1 MLAVEGVTLQP
12 NISPRQLLARAIE
25 APGLQRAS
33 SQFEAIPPLSL
44 DARDK
49 CVCVL
54 QGESCTVPFDHGI
67 SVGSQDATTCVIAF
81 IVTVCGVSCLHIDE
95 DTCNKDYLERR
106 LLVYS
111 DCGVVRRH
119 AVLLTRLLHPH
130 LPLVSVLQH
139 TWHRRKR

>member
-1 MLAVEGVTLQP
+1 MEGVALQRD
-12 NISPRQLLARAIE
+12 ISPHQLLARAIA

-33 SQFEAIPPLSL
+33 SQFEAIPALSL

-81 IVTVCGVSCLHIDE
+81 VVTVCGVSCLHIDE
-95 DTCNKDYLERR
+95 DTCNEDYLERR
-106 LLVYS
+106 LLDYGE
-111 DCGVVRRH
+111 CGVVRRL
-119 AVLLTRLLHPH
+119 AVVLTWLLHPH

-139 TWHRRKR
+139 TWHRRER